1 MWEEIDCTKRNG
13 RINEYIVMISN
24 KSITYT
30 VTSRERYM
38 IVNDLVLGG
47 TYNISVAG
55 VNTAGT
61 GPFSDP
67 YGVVVGIGILI

>member
-30 VTSRERYM
+30 VTSTERYM

-55 VNTAGT
+55 VNTVGT

-67 YGVVVGIGILI
+67 YEIEVGAGIGI